1 MDAACVVSVSMEEG
15 KVKMIVKVDAE
26 ECVGCETCVP
36 ECPAEAISMVDDK
49 AVIDQKTCNQC
60 KACVEI
66 CPIEAIKV
74 EE

>member
-1 MDAACVVSVSMEEG
+1 
-15 KVKMIVKVDAE
+15 MIVKVDPE

-36 ECPAEAISMVDDK
+36 ECPVEAISMQDDL

-60 KACVEI
+60 KTCVEA
-66 CPIEAIKV
+66 CPVEAIKV